1 MCETCCKRDGYN
13 RSSASHKHFRAK
25 TSNTYVNLDYDKIIS
40 SKRLVGEVY
49 RIQCSLENNNG
60 YVGLTTLDGGAKAR
74 FKTHINASRLSS
86 NRETSYLYRAME
98 RHGHKSFTVEVVEV
112 VDYSNRVYDLMLLS
126 SDDKESLYVGLKDIV
141 AEFSEHLASRE
152 KYYADLFQTYTTSPS
167 PGGYNMAL
175 AGDKPTLGYKHT
187 EEELKK
193 MREAHKLR
201 APRTEDSKRKT
212 SEALKSLFANATPE
226 QKKMLEDR
234 AKRIGEAQRGRPKKE
249 STKQAIAKTLTGRK
263 DTPEVLARKIA
274 SHTEVGKGGHKYIR
288 EHKWSGWIVY
298 INNKVYGKFCKTF
311 PTLEEAV
318 AARDAFLS
326 KIQS

>member
-1 MCETCCKRDGYN
+1 METHGRD
-13 RSSASHKHFRAK
+13 
-25 TSNTYVNLDYDKIIS
+25 
-40 SKRLVGEVY
+40 
-49 RIQCSLENNNG
+49 
-60 YVGLTTLDGGAKAR
+60 
-74 FKTHINASRLSS
+74 
-86 NRETSYLYRAME
+86 
-98 RHGHKSFTVEVVEV
+98 SFTIEEVDM
-112 VDYSNRVYDLMLLS
+112 VDYSERVCQIIAECG
-126 SDDKESLYVGLKDIV
+126 DDEESTHARLKDIV
-141 AEFSEHLASRE
+141 AEFSDNLASRE
-152 KYYADLFQTYTTSPS
+152 NYYADLFETYTTSPT

-212 SEALKSLFANATPE
+212 SEALKSFFANATPE
-226 QKKMLEDR
+226 EKKMLEDR

-249 STKQAIAKTLTGRK
+249 STKQAIAQTLTGRK

-311 PTLEEAV
+311 PTIEEAV